1 MKTAIMIPA
10 PLVQNAKLV
19 ASQLG
24 ITDDELYVRAL
35 EAFLQQHLDEVITAK
50 LNEVYTEINSEL
62 DPVIQTMQY
71 RSLPQEEW

>member
-1 MKTAIMIPA
+1 MKTAITIPD